1 MPSLQQKIAE
11 IESRSSRLA
20 DDEVTLRRKQIDD
33 FLAISAFEGLLPS
46 KTSLKLQEL
55 FAANKLTSS
64 EYIELCRKYSSE
76 LGV

>member
-1 MPSLQQKIAE
+1 MPSLQQKITE
-11 IESRSSRLA
+11 IESRSCHLT

-33 FLAISAFEGLLPS
+33 FLAISAFEGLRPS

-55 FAANKLTSS
+55 FAAKKLTSS
-64 EYIELCRKYSSE
+64 EYIELCRQYSSE